1 MKSRKPRKL
10 KVPLR
15 APRYCTRCGRQSQ
28 TRFCIECLPTMR
40 DALSQVVWSWS
51 VGVFIAA
58 AFGLIA
64 VLHFGRAETVASGPL
79 LASLALWAKMT
90 SLALVLVL
98 LICATSAIGCLI
110 WLDLWRV
117 YRGDSRQRTSG
128 RDRRMAFRFAGT
140 VAADLGRWRA
150 LQKAASLA
158 AGHKPLPFWGWCLLG
173 LAEACR
179 QVGSMGSK
187 ALRLACRFAVHVFQ
201 AGAVLSWL
209 CGRGLRLALARASA
223 RSVRVWRWARP
234 RVHRG
239 LRVLRRRAHRAGKA
253 TARGMHRAGPHL
265 AAWSKAA
272 LRATGQVLRR
282 LTRAGG
288 RASVAASSWLICA
301 ALWSAR
307 KVGQAIQIA
316 ARACAVGVCRVADN
330 VRRHHR
336 DRPPVTTRYQAAR
349 AVETSCPAEREPV
362 ADDRN
367 TATCPSCGRTKPM
380 PPEGSYVCGDCGVRF
395 AVRDGL
401 VGLQA
406 SCPGCGRERM
416 VPRTGRYQ
424 CGQCRL
430 TFSVTATGSVVDAG
444 CPGCGKFRPV
454 DRLGRYAC
462 SSCGLEFEVTRE
474 GVWVDA
480 TCPVC
485 RRSRQ
490 VSRMGRFECSRCQS
504 VFRAE
509 PGRTVVE
516 ATCPACAEVQD
527 VEGPGIFRCNGCDT
541 VFTVAG
547 PEAENSPR
555 PQVAADRSDARQE
568 QQRILRRFMATET
581 KRRIRSEPSKPA
593 DATA

>member
-1 MKSRKPRKL
+1 
-10 KVPLR
+10 
-15 APRYCTRCGRQSQ
+15 
-28 TRFCIECLPTMR
+28 
-40 DALSQVVWSWS
+40 
-51 VGVFIAA
+51 
-58 AFGLIA
+58 
-64 VLHFGRAETVASGPL
+64 
-79 LASLALWAKMT
+79 
-90 SLALVLVL
+90 
-98 LICATSAIGCLI
+98 
-110 WLDLWRV
+110 
-117 YRGDSRQRTSG
+117 
-128 RDRRMAFRFAGT
+128 
-140 VAADLGRWRA
+140 
-150 LQKAASLA
+150 
-158 AGHKPLPFWGWCLLG
+158 
-173 LAEACR
+173 
-179 QVGSMGSK
+179 
-187 ALRLACRFAVHVFQ
+187 
-201 AGAVLSWL
+201 
-209 CGRGLRLALARASA
+209 
-223 RSVRVWRWARP
+223 
-234 RVHRG
+234 
-239 LRVLRRRAHRAGKA
+239 
-253 TARGMHRAGPHL
+253 
-265 AAWSKAA
+265 
-272 LRATGQVLRR
+272 
-282 LTRAGG
+282 
-288 RASVAASSWLICA
+288 
-301 ALWSAR
+301 
-307 KVGQAIQIA
+307 
-316 ARACAVGVCRVADN
+316 
-330 VRRHHR
+330 
-336 DRPPVTTRYQAAR
+336 
-349 AVETSCPAEREPV
+349 
-362 ADDRN
+362 
-367 TATCPSCGRTKPM
+367 
-380 PPEGSYVCGDCGVRF
+380 
-395 AVRDGL
+395 
-401 VGLQA
+401 
-406 SCPGCGRERM
+406 M